1 MKLSV
6 LQENL
11 AKGLAIVG
19 RAVSA
24 RSVLPVLQNVLLATE
39 QGQLKLSA
47 TDLSTSITCWIGAK
61 IEEEG
66 SATVP
71 ARLLGEFVNSLPPE
85 QIDMELVTRTQTLH
99 LACGRTEA
107 NIKSIDAQEFPLI
120 PTADEAE
127 RLSIDAATFR
137 QMIAQVTF
145 AAATDESRPILTGAL
160 ADFQDDKL
168 TMAAADGFR
177 LSVRSAHLD
186 EAIPASVGIIIPA
199 RALQELGRVAAGLE
213 ESVEVILPPKGNQIL
228 FRLESP
234 DLGGAIE
241 LVSQLIE
248 GNFPDYNQIIPTGHS
263 SRTVVRTQDFLQ
275 AARIALLFARDAANI
290 VRIKITPSSDGPG
303 NLVVAATAAE
313 IGDDVSQVDATV
325 DGDEIEIA
333 FNGRYLID
341 VLGAVETPQIVLE
354 TSSPSSPGVFRPVGD
369 EDFVH
374 VIMPMHISQ

>member
-11 AKGLAIVG
+11 SKGLAIVG

-24 RSVLPVLQNVLLATE
+24 RSVLPVLQNVLLATD

-66 SATVP
+66 AATVP
-71 ARLLGEFVNSLPPE
+71 ARLLGEFVNSLPAE
-85 QIDMELVTRTQTLH
+85 QIDVELVTRTQTLH
-99 LACGRTEA
+99 LVCGRTEA
-107 NIKSIDAQEFPLI
+107 NIKSIDAQEFPII

-137 QMIAQVTF
+137 QMISQVTF

-177 LSVRSAHLD
+177 LSVRSTLLD
-186 EAIPASVGIIIPA
+186 EAVPTGMGIIVPA

-213 ESVEVILPPKGNQIL
+213 ESVEVILPAKGNQIL

-248 GNFPDYNQIIPTGHS
+248 GNFPDYNQIIPTTHS
-263 SRTVVRTQDFLQ
+263 SRTVVGTLEFLQ

-303 NLVVAATAAE
+303 NLIVAATAAE
-313 IGDDVSQVDATV
+313 VGDDVSQVDATV
-325 DGDEIEIA
+325 EGDEIEIA

-341 VLGAVETPQIVLE
+341 VLGAVETPQIALE
-354 TSSPSSPGVFRPVGD
+354 TSSPSSPGVFRPVDD

>member
-1 MKLSV
+1 MKLSI

-24 RSVLPVLQNVLLATE
+24 RSVLPVLQNVLLATD

-66 SATVP
+66 AATVP
-71 ARLLGEFVNSLPPE
+71 ARLLGEFVNSLPSE

-186 EAIPASVGIIIPA
+186 EAVPASVGIIIPA

-213 ESVEVILPPKGNQIL
+213 EGVEVILPPKGNQVL

-341 VLGAVETPQIVLE
+341 VLGAMETPQIILE